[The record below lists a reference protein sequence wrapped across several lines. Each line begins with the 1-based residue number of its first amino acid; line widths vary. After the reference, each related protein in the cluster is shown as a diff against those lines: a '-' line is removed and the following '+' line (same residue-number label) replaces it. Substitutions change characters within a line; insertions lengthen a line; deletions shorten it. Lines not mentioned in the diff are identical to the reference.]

1 MVHKKRESCR
11 GWIPLADAVCYC
23 RKETDEDTVKCCNP
37 SCALQQFLLSC
48 LGINT
53 FPKTWYCPT
62 CRALP
67 EFKKRGS
74 KQHSAN
80 SKPKLTYV
88 SKHTKQTV
96 TQTSTNTRPNLTHV
110 TTNTNQ
116 TVTHV
121 TSHSGQTVTH
131 NTIHTKQT
139 ITHISTNTRPTV
151 THVTTNTNKTVTNPT
166 VSSGT
171 EEVTILKTVI
181 TNTFPRDKH
190 ELEGRLGHHEYGL
203 IASPN
208 G

>member
-37 SCALQQFLLSC
+37 SCATQQFHLSC

-53 FPKTWYCPT
+53 VPNTWYCPR

-67 EFKKRGS
+67 EFKKRGF

-80 SKPKLTYV
+80 SKPKF
-88 SKHTKQTV
+88 

-110 TTNTNQ
+110 TTNPNQ

-121 TSHSGQTVTH
+121 TSHSKQTVTH

-139 ITHISTNTRPTV
+139 TTHISTNTRPTV
-151 THVTTNTNKTVTNPT
+151 THVTTNTYKQSPIPQSVLA
-166 VSSGT
+166 
-171 EEVTILKTVI
+171 LK
-181 TNTFPRDKH
+181 K
-190 ELEGRLGHHEYGL
+190 
-203 IASPN
+203 
-208 G
+208 

>member
-1 MVHKKRESCR
+1 MSEVLARWYTRRESLVED
-11 GWIPLADAVCYC
+11 GVPLADAVCYC
-23 RKETDEDTVKCCNP
+23 KKETDEDTVKCCNP
-37 SCALQQFLLSC
+37 SCATQQFHLSC

-53 FPKTWYCPT
+53 VPKTWYCPR

-116 TVTHV
+116 
-121 TSHSGQTVTH
+121 SHMSHHTLSKQSHITKYTQINQHQANSHTCH
-131 NTIHTKQT
+131 N
-139 ITHISTNTRPTV
+139 
-151 THVTTNTNKTVTNPT
+151 
-166 VSSGT
+166 
-171 EEVTILKTVI
+171 
-181 TNTFPRDKH
+181 KH
-190 ELEGRLGHHEYGL
+190 QQNSH
-203 IASPN
+203 
-208 G
+208 

>member
-1 MVHKKRESCR
+1 MVHRKRESCR
-11 GWIPLADAVCYC
+11 GWVPLADAVCYC

-37 SCALQQFLLSC
+37 SCAIQQFLLSC

-53 FPKTWYCPT
+53 VPKTWYCPR

-121 TSHSGQTVTH
+121 TSHSKQTVTH
-131 NTIHTKQT
+131 NKIHTNQPTPGEQSHMSQQTPTKQSL
-139 ITHISTNTRPTV
+139 ISQSV
-151 THVTTNTNKTVTNPT
+151 LA
-166 VSSGT
+166 
-171 EEVTILKTVI
+171 LK
-181 TNTFPRDKH
+181 K
-190 ELEGRLGHHEYGL
+190 
-203 IASPN
+203 
-208 G
+208 

>member
-1 MVHKKRESCR
+1 M
-11 GWIPLADAVCYC
+11 CYC

-37 SCALQQFLLSC
+37 SCALQQFFLSC

-53 FPKTWYCPT
+53 VPKTWYCLR

-67 EFKKRGS
+67 EFKKRGP

-121 TSHSGQTVTH
+121 TSHSRQTVTH
-131 NTIHTKQT
+131 NTIDTKQKT
-139 ITHISTNTRPTV
+139 THISTNTRPTV
-151 THVTTNTNKTVTNPT
+151 THVTTNTNKTVTNLT

-181 TNTFPRDKH
+181 TNTCPCDKH

-208 G
+208 E